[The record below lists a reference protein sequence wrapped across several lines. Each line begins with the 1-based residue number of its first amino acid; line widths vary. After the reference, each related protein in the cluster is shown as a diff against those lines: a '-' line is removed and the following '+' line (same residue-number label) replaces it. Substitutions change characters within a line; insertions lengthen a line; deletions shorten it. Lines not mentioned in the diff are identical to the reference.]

1 MYIEILYA
9 KYEIVFR
16 CSNAFHVS
24 HHYAMHYAPFVTV
37 WLLREKDI
45 STNDNGYSRFYKDVF
60 FHLSPTR
67 L

>member
-1 MYIEILYA
+1 MVHQSMSIRNCI
-9 KYEIVFR
+9 R
-16 CSNAFHVS
+16 CSNAFH
-24 HHYAMHYAPFVTV
+24 YAMQYAPFVTV

-45 STNDNGYSRFYKDVF
+45 FKNDNGYSRFYKDVF